1 MSWLSILLVTAMLV
15 QALPAVASA
24 THTVGHD
31 CRYEGG
37 KIRCRWTGGNPGV
50 RVSNPIVSKL
60 KPRSPGGPWLR
71 TGTDPLLGRCWF
83 WSTSPPGLDS
93 SKLINEGA
101 IIAIVTSQS
110 PCSGEEVVAQA
121 WEVFRSFALAAP
133 AVTLQPATGIT
144 GLDTYLSVAQPPSID
159 WSGVLPSGVPA
170 EVEASITNVR
180 VEWGDG
186 TERTYPLTELDPYP
200 DGSATHL
207 YHLKTCPPE
216 YRSSHPSGP
225 LCHPSLEAYPVTV
238 TYRWFGRFRTGA
250 IWVGLGV
257 LERSASLSYD
267 VDEVIGVLQ
276 P

>member
-1 MSWLSILLVTAMLV
+1 M
-15 QALPAVASA
+15 
-24 THTVGHD
+24 
-31 CRYEGG
+31 
-37 KIRCRWTGGNPGV
+37 
-50 RVSNPIVSKL
+50 SNPIVSKP
-60 KPRSPGGPWLR
+60 KPRPLGGPWLR
-71 TGTDPLLGRCWF
+71 TGTDPLLGTCWF

-101 IIAIVTSQS
+101 IIAIVTSQP

-133 AVTLQPATGIT
+133 EVTFQPSTGIT
-144 GLDTYLSVAQPPSID
+144 GLDTYLSVAPPASID
-159 WSGVLPSGVPA
+159 WAGVLPSGVPA
-170 EVEASITNVR
+170 DVEASITNVR
-180 VEWGDG
+180 VDWGDG
-186 TERTYPLTELDPYP
+186 TERTYPLAEMEPYP
-200 DGSATHL
+200 NGSATHL

-238 TYRWFGRFRTGA
+238 TYRWFGRFRTGGA
-250 IWVGLGV
+250 WVGLGV
-257 LERSASLSYD
+257 LERSATLSYD

>member
-1 MSWLSILLVTAMLV
+1 VRVLKLLVGVSLLLV
-15 QALPAVASA
+15 LVAPAAQ
-24 THTVGHD
+24 GHHARNHN
-31 CRYEGG
+31 CRLIAGG
-37 KIRCRWTGGNPGV
+37 IVCGWTGGNPGV
-50 RVSNPIVSKL
+50 RVSNPAL
-60 KPRSPGGPWLR
+60 KPRPPGGPWLS
-71 TGTDPLLGRCWF
+71 TGTDPLLGPCWF
-83 WSTSPPGLDS
+83 WSTSAPGLDS
-93 SKLINEGA
+93 SKLMNEGA
-101 IIAIVTSQS
+101 IIAIVTSQP

-133 AVTLQPATGIT
+133 EVTFQPSTGIT
-144 GLDTYLSVAQPPSID
+144 GLNTYLSVAQPASID

-180 VEWGDG
+180 VDWGDG

-250 IWVGLGV
+250 VWVGLGV
-257 LERSASLSYD
+257 LERSAGLSYD